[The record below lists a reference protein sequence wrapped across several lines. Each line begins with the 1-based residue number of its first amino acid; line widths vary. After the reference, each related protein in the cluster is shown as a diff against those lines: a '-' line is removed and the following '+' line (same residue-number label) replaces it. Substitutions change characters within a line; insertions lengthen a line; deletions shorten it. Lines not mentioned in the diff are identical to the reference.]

1 MKVIAIDPGY
11 ERMGVAII
19 EKDTNP
25 TSLKLR
31 RTGEVLVFSE
41 CFKTSPKISHEER
54 LKLIG
59 QEIENLI
66 KKYKPDAMA
75 IETLFFK
82 NNQKTAMHVSE
93 ARGVMLYVA
102 SALGLSVKEFSPMEI
117 KIAVTGYG
125 KSEKEQVTEMV
136 EKLIKINTDIKYDD
150 EYDAIAVG
158 LTYFA
163 CINQYYKK

>member
-19 EKDTNP
+19 EKD
-25 TSLKLR
+25 SGR
-31 RTGEVLVFSE
+31 EVLVFSE
-41 CFKTSPKISHEER
+41 CFKTPAKIPHEER

-59 QEIENLI
+59 EEIEILI

-102 SALGLSVKEFSPMEI
+102 SVSEIPVKEFSPMAI

-125 KSEKEQVTEMV
+125 SSEKGQVTAMV
-136 EKLIKINTDIKYDD
+136 QKLIKINTDIKYDD

-163 CINQYYKK
+163 STRNY

>member
-11 ERMGVAII
+11 ERMGVAVI
-19 EKDTNP
+19 EKT
-25 TSLKLR
+25 LR
-31 RTGEVLVFSE
+31 GEVLLFSE
-41 CFKTSPKISHEER
+41 CFKTSAKIPHSER

-59 QEIENLI
+59 KEIEKLI
-66 KKYKPDAMA
+66 KKYKPWAMA

-82 NNQKTAMHVSE
+82 NNQKTGMLVAE

-102 SALGLSVKEFSPMEI
+102 SVLKIDVKEFSPMAI

-125 KSEKEQVTEMV
+125 NSDKGQVTYMV
-136 EKLIKINTDIKYDD
+136 EKLIKINTKIKYDD

-163 CINQYYKK
+163 SVKNY

>member
-19 EKDTNP
+19 EK
-25 TSLKLR
+25 TSR
-31 RTGEVLVFSE
+31 EEVLLFSE
-41 CFKTSPKISHEER
+41 CFKTSAKIPHAER

-59 QEIENLI
+59 EEIEKLI
-66 KKYKPDAMA
+66 KKYKPEAMA

-82 NNQKTAMHVSE
+82 NNQKTGMLVAE

-102 SALGLSVKEFSPMEI
+102 SKLGLRVVEFSPMAI

-125 KSEKEQVTEMV
+125 SSDKEQVTYMV
-136 EKLIKINTDIKYDD
+136 EKLIKIKSKIKYDD

-163 CINQYYKK
+163 SEKNY

>member
-19 EKDTNP
+19 EK
-25 TSLKLR
+25 TSR
-31 RTGEVLVFSE
+31 EEVLLFSE
-41 CFKTSPKISHEER
+41 CFKTSSKIPHAER

-59 QEIENLI
+59 EEIEKLI
-66 KKYKPDAMA
+66 KKYKPEAMA

-82 NNQKTAMHVSE
+82 NNQKTGMLVAE

-102 SALGLSVKEFSPMEI
+102 STLGISVKEFSPMAI

-125 KSEKEQVTEMV
+125 NSDKEQVTCMV
-136 EKLIKINTDIKYDD
+136 EKLIKIKTKIKYDD

-163 CINQYYKK
+163 SVKNY

>member
-19 EKDTNP
+19 EKI
-25 TSLKLR
+25 K
-31 RTGEVLVFSE
+31 GKEILVFSE
-41 CFKTSPKISHEER
+41 CFKTSPKIPHEER

-59 QEIENLI
+59 QEIKNLI
-66 KKYKPDAMA
+66 KKYVPETMA

-102 SALGLSVKEFSPMEI
+102 SVAGLNVVEFSPMAI

-125 KSEKEQVTEMV
+125 DSEKEQVTFMV
-136 EKLIKINTDIKYDD
+136 KKLIKINTDIKYDD
-150 EYDAIAVG
+150 EYDAIAAG

-163 CINQYYKK
+163 TNR

>member
-1 MKVIAIDPGY
+1 MKIIAIDPGY

-19 EKDTNP
+19 EKN
-25 TSLKLR
+25 KAK
-31 RTGEVLVFSE
+31 EELVYSE
-41 CFKTSPKISHEER
+41 CFKTSPKIPHEER

-59 QEIENLI
+59 KEVEKII
-66 KKYKPDAMA
+66 KKYKPEAMA

-102 SALGLSVKEFSPMEI
+102 SSAGLPVREFLPMAI

-125 KSEKEQVTEMV
+125 GSEKSQVTSMV
-136 EKLIKINTDIKYDD
+136 KKLIKIDKELKYDD

-163 CINQYYKK
+163 TNLGKK

>member
-11 ERMGVAII
+11 ERMGVAVI
-19 EKDTNP
+19 EKTDG
-25 TSLKLR
+25 K
-31 RTGEVLVFSE
+31 EVLLFSE
-41 CFKTSPKISHEER
+41 CFKTSPKIPHEER

-59 QEIENLI
+59 KEIESLI
-66 KKYKPDAMA
+66 KKYKPEAMA

-102 SALGLSVKEFSPMEI
+102 STAGLHVAEFSPIAI
-117 KIAVTGYG
+117 KMAVTGYG
-125 KSEKEQVTEMV
+125 ASEKGQVTFMV
-136 EKLIKINTDIKYDD
+136 KKLIKIDRDIKYDD
-150 EYDAIAVG
+150 EYDAIAAG

-163 CINQYYKK
+163 TQHRI